1 MAETGSR
8 ALQVSPETEEKTE
21 KAISAHT
28 QEFQRR
34 KAPLGFPQS
43 RCVTL
48 TQAEAGHG
56 PCSGDLLCPRRPA
69 AAVARSAVSYIL
81 TRRPVLAELFGVSGL
96 QSALGTPQPS
106 QGLAR
111 RGLCWEFLPRVVQ

>member
-1 MAETGSR
+1 M
-8 ALQVSPETEEKTE
+8 
-21 KAISAHT
+21 
-28 QEFQRR
+28 
-34 KAPLGFPQS
+34 
-43 RCVTL
+43 
-48 TQAEAGHG
+48 QAEAGHG

-69 AAVARSAVSYIL
+69 AAVRRVLSHFPPMGIVPQAVAAARSADSYIL

-111 RGLCWEFLPRVVQ
+111 RELCWEFLPRVAQ